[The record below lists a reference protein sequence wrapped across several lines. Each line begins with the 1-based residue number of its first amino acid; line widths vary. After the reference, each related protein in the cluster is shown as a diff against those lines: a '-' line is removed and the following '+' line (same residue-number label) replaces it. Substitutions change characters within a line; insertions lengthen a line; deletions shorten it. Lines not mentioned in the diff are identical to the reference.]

1 MKAAVLAML
10 AVLQLSGRRI
20 GDTVAIPWL
29 HGFSSAAATEGGQPG
44 EPTEL
49 TGEQLICPADAQP
62 PLRLTADV
70 SPVAGRES
78 IVASFSRGIRITSSE
93 GVELAATAGTPCSGS
108 ADALEMLAVGTI
120 FHEKTLVLVF
130 TSGGRREQQVW
141 LGVYRVGFAGTIDAL
156 FAGVVETRV
165 DDIVRTGSVQF
176 LPGAL
181 IYRPP
186 GNGDSLWIFDPVVH
200 TYTPR
205 GPFDHEAEPHS

>member
-1 MKAAVLAML
+1 MKAAVLAAL
-10 AVLQLSGRRI
+10 AVLQLSGRTA
-20 GDTVAIPWL
+20 DTVAIPWL
-29 HGFSSAAATEGGQPG
+29 HGFSTTAVTEGREPG
-44 EPTEL
+44 EPTDFTDEGL
-49 TGEQLICPADAQP
+49 TCPADAQP

-78 IVASFSRGIRITSSE
+78 ILATFSGGIRITSSE
-93 GVELAATAGTPCSGS
+93 GVELASTAGTPCMGS
-108 ADALEMLAVGTI
+108 ADALEVLAVGSI
-120 FHEKTLVLVF
+120 FHEKTLVLAF
-130 TSGGRREQQVW
+130 TTGGQREQQVW
-141 LGVYRVGFAGTIDAL
+141 LGIYRVGFGGDIDAL

-165 DDIVRTGSVQF
+165 DGIVRSGSVQF

-186 GNGDSLWIFDPVVH
+186 GRGDSLWIFDPVVH